1 MCVVLWA
8 VLCYEQCF
16 FQCVWC
22 VLSAVQCKL
31 YNARCAMQ
39 GVQCKVCCS
48 RDNRFALADAIVGVK
63 IAVQHALR
71 IIQWTPTALSHC
83 WDSITRVE
91 LDPSLLLL
99 AHCSSAFIHPSH
111 FWQQSLSKCNN
122 CNLLLS
128 NLTCLWCKFV
138 HTCIA
143 WTFPCWCSVY

>member
-1 MCVVLWA
+1 M
-8 VLCYEQCF
+8 LCYEQ
-16 FQCVWC
+16 WK
-22 VLSAVQCKL
+22 VLFPVCLVCIECRAMQVVQCKL

-91 LDPSLLLL
+91 LDPSSSPAGTLFVSFYAPITFLTAITLEMRQLQLL
-99 AHCSSAFIHPSH
+99 II
-111 FWQQSLSKCNN
+111 
-122 CNLLLS
+122 
-128 NLTCLWCKFV
+128 KFDMLV
-138 HTCIA
+138 
-143 WTFPCWCSVY
+143 V